1 MYLYRIS
8 KHISCSERFSE
19 SRDVY
24 QTMWKSMVEPDRPD
38 DDVMQRTNF
47 EICMPDN

>member
-8 KHISCSERFSE
+8 KHISCSERFPE
-19 SRDVY
+19 IRDVY
-24 QTMWKSMVEPDRPD
+24 ETMWKNMVEPDRPD
-38 DDVMQRTNF
+38 DVIQRINF